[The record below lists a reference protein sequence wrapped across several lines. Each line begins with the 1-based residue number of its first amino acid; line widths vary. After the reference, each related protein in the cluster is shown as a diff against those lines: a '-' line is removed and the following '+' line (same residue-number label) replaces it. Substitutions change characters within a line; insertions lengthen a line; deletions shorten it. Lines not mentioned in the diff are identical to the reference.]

1 MVSSDVRVI
10 ARMDR
15 VVDVT
20 GIDNHHVVNL
30 PSVTAGGVTK
40 SRRGE
45 ILVILDQYALDPNGK
60 TIHSSLQ
67 LEAFKNKVID
77 RSIRAAGD
85 LQCIHTVDGCAI
97 SLNIR
102 NGLPYMQLR
111 PYTETE
117 WE

>member
-10 ARMDR
+10 ARTDR

-20 GIDNHHVVNL
+20 GIDKYQVVDL
-30 PSVTAGGVTK
+30 PIVTAGGVTK

-45 ILVILDQYALDPNGK
+45 ILVILDQYALDTNVK